1 MSTHKIARSSAHFKI
16 CDDHARIVLADG
28 RKGPKLF
35 SYDEAMELLELLKKS
50 DLISDDE
57 IPELE
62 RQIYDSALP
71 NEVYP
76 HMGAID
82 DLLESFRRAG
92 GVFDD
97 EDLPDFDIEK
107 IFVHPEQS
115 KGHTLH

>member
-76 HMGAID
+76 HMVAVEYFV
-82 DLLESFRRAG
+82 ESVCRAVG
-92 GVFDD
+92 MFDD
-97 EDLPDFDIEK
+97 EDLDFDVEE
-107 IFVHPEQS
+107 IFKHPERS
-115 KGHTLH
+115 EGHTIH